1 MDTQQEMTPA
11 ERLIQVT
18 LAGNLV
24 ILDPIKGTEK
34 FYTANETHDRFA
46 NDRGEEFTADE
57 LVAAVN
63 ERLLQAAKQHLANKQ
78 QATATQQQN
87 HAFCTNC
94 GKPLVPG
101 DRFCRH
107 CGKHI
112 EEL

>member
-1 MDTQQEMTPA
+1 MESQQEMTPA

-34 FYTANETHDRFA
+34 FYTANDTHDRFT
-46 NDRGEEFTADE
+46 NDRGEEFTAE
-57 LVAAVN
+57 EIVAAVN
-63 ERLLQAAKQHLANKQ
+63 ERLVEAVQQRMASDRQTTAA
-78 QATATQQQN
+78 QQQN
-87 HAFCTNC
+87 HAFCASC

-107 CGKHI
+107 CGSHI
-112 EEL
+112 